1 VNAPAP
7 GPGDA
12 LLGVLGALGEVVAKR
27 VVDGLAEQLAERT
40 TEPPPEV
47 LDRQQAAHFLGL
59 SVATLDRLIREE
71 KLPFHRAGEHK
82 RFIRAELIEWLRG
95 R

>member
-1 VNAPAP
+1 VNAHAP

-12 LLGVLGALGEVVAKR
+12 LVLGIGEAVAK
-27 VVDGLAEQLAERT
+27 VVLDHLAEQLAERT
-40 TEPPPEV
+40 TEPPPDV

-71 KLPFHRAGEHK
+71 NLPFHRAGEHK
-82 RFIRAELIEWLRG
+82 RFIRAELIEWLRK